1 MNRRYRLLLLATHP
15 VQYSAQLFRELAQHP
30 QLEILVA
37 YCSLQGAEAGLD
49 PDFGVKVAWDV
60 PLLDGYPWIKV
71 PNKSPCPGI
80 GRFFG
85 LLNPGVWKLVRRGRF
100 DAVVCY
106 TGYVYASFWIAVAA
120 AKSKRAAL
128 LFGTDAHDLR
138 PRDGRPWKTA
148 LKRRLWPRLF
158 RLADVVLAPSGGT
171 VALMRSLRLPADRVV
186 LTPFV
191 VHNDWWLERAA
202 QVEPAAVRAAWGVP
216 EGAPVVL
223 FCAKLQPWKRPQD
236 ALRALAR
243 AGLQGTH
250 LVYAGE
256 GPLRAKL
263 QAEAESL
270 GLARRVH
277 FTGFANQSE
286 LPAIY
291 RAANLLVLP
300 SEYEPFGV
308 VVNEAMLCG
317 CAVAVSN
324 RVGAGFDLV
333 QPGQNGF
340 VYPVGD
346 VDALAGIF
354 CEVLPDGERLRQ
366 MGEAARKRM
375 ETWTSREY
383 VEALLTAVERAVRL
397 KSEESN
403 LAINFQTEAH
413 AREHRRSG

>member
-1 MNRRYRLLLLATHP
+1 MNRRYRLLLLGTHP
-15 VQYSAQLFRELAQHP
+15 VQYSAQIFREMSRHP

-60 PLLDGYPWIKV
+60 PLLDGYPWVKV
-71 PNKSPCPGI
+71 PNKSPHPGI

-85 LLNPGVWKLVRRGRF
+85 LLNPGVWKLVRRGHF

-138 PRDGRPWKTA
+138 PRDGRHWKTT

-158 RLADVVLAPSGGT
+158 RLADVVLAPSSGT

-236 ALRALAR
+236 VLRAFAQVNEYD
-243 AGLQGTH
+243 AH
-250 LVYAGE
+250 LVFVGE
-256 GPLRAKL
+256 GPLRAEL
-263 QAEAESL
+263 EAEAKQL
-270 GLARRVH
+270 RVADQVRVL
-277 FTGFANQSE
+277 GFANQSH

-291 RAANLLVLP
+291 RASDLFVLP
-300 SEYEPFGV
+300 SEYEPFGL

-317 CAVAVSN
+317 CPVVVSD
-324 RVGAGFDLV
+324 RVGAKHDLV
-333 QPGQNGF
+333 REGETGF
-340 VYPVGD
+340 VFPCGD
-346 VDALAGIF
+346 VNALAEILRRI
-354 CEVLPDGERLRQ
+354 LPDRERLHQ
-366 MGEAARKRM
+366 MGEAACRRM
-375 ETWTSREY
+375 QTWSPREY
-383 VEALLTAVERAVRL
+383 IQAVVKAVEQAVS
-397 KSEESN
+397 KN
-403 LAINFQTEAH
+403 
-413 AREHRRSG
+413 

>member
-1 MNRRYRLLLLATHP
+1 MPRCVTPAT
-15 VQYSAQLFRELAQHP
+15 
-30 QLEILVA
+30 
-37 YCSLQGAEAGLD
+37 SLPGSGA
-49 PDFGVKVAWDV
+49 
-60 PLLDGYPWIKV
+60 
-71 PNKSPCPGI
+71 
-80 GRFFG
+80 
-85 LLNPGVWKLVRRGRF
+85 RGRP
-100 DAVVCY
+100 
-106 TGYVYASFWIAVAA
+106 
-120 AKSKRAAL
+120 
-128 LFGTDAHDLR
+128 
-138 PRDGRPWKTA
+138 PR
-148 LKRRLWPRLF
+148 
-158 RLADVVLAPSGGT
+158 
-171 VALMRSLRLPADRVV
+171 
-186 LTPFV
+186 
-191 VHNDWWLERAA
+191 
-202 QVEPAAVRAAWGVP
+202 

-413 AREHRRSG
+413 ARSEEHTSELQSPCNLVCRLLLEKKKKIVRRRLQTHIESTH